1 MFGKKEFSFFPTT
14 YVLPYD
20 MKGLKRAWE
29 DGGSKAKWIIK
40 PVCQRWAFKFYF
52 TMWTFLP
59 WSMYFCLISQHI
71 LTIECQCQ
79 CWICI

>member
-40 PVCQRWAFKFYF
+40 PVCQSPPFLILNYYYVSHWVFSDFYQY
-52 TMWTFLP
+52 FLF
-59 WSMYFCLISQHI
+59 SERF
-71 LTIECQCQ
+71 
-79 CWICI
+79 